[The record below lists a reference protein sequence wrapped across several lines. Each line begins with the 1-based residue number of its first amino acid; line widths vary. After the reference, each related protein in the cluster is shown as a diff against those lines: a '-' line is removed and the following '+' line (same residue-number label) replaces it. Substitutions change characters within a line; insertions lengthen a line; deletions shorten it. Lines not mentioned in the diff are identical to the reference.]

1 MAVLPRGTRVLKMVA
16 LVCSEGE
23 GFGPLISK
31 GHPSDTQAGPVEGSV
46 VSVDLN
52 WMRGDSE
59 FLKHNLSTH
68 TKVPMLEILFA
79 GGGEGSLFFSINYFW
94 LCWVFAAHGLLTAA
108 AFLAE
113 ECGPRTVFLE
123 LSCPWSWGIFLAQ
136 CPVH

>member
-79 GGGEGSLFFSINYFW
+79 GGGEGSLFFLINYFW
-94 LCWVFAAHGLLTAA
+94 LCWVFAAHGL
-108 AFLAE
+108 
-113 ECGPRTVFLE
+113 
-123 LSCPWSWGIFLAQ
+123 S
-136 CPVH
+136 PVVVSGGYSLVVVKCWLLIDMSSLVEKHRL

>member
-79 GGGEGSLFFSINYFW
+79 GGGEGSLFFLINY
-94 LCWVFAAHGLLTAA
+94 LLG
-108 AFLAE
+108 FQQ
-113 ECGPRTVFLE
+113 RTVCNTPRRTQVSLN
-123 LSCPWSWGIFLAQ
+123 LVTATSVLGVAS
-136 CPVH
+136 VM